1 MSLQLWRRK
10 PGSECMRVGRW
21 DEGTAPHLIIVGYF
35 LAPGP
40 GGPDAVLNA
49 RLLRALADH
58 WPSGVSV
65 ISGGGPP
72 IPEGDGGCLSTKPG
86 WVFHIGSGSIRGL
99 RNRQS
104 FLYRCVNRA
113 VYELTGEGLK
123 GQFWVRFA
131 ARALDTELDAHPNAI
146 VYSRSLPHMSLEA
159 VSRVRRKRSF
169 RWLVNINDP
178 LPPDIWPGQYPFDAK
193 SCKAIRR
200 SLHSVMPLVDA
211 FTFPCSQL
219 RTLEIKAFDQMGR
232 SPTAILPHLP
242 GRSIPSP
249 SATPGAA
256 RLHIAYAGDLSR
268 RRCRTEL
275 VPSLREFARQ
285 EPKLAGQ
292 LYFSFYL
299 SKRHAAAIEFIQSL
313 PFSTS
318 VSVDLPPTQ
327 CDEALSYAD
336 VLLDIASD
344 VDSPLLMT
352 KMATYL
358 GLNRPVWAICNPD
371 GTSWNLVRR
380 GWGYA
385 SDVHS
390 GESVCATL
398 RQILADWSAGVLADR
413 RPPAPMWE
421 RFTPARLV
429 ADLLAL
435 SEYISSPR
443 LGDSVQPD
451 CLKTDW
457 P

>member
-1 MSLQLWRRK
+1 MSAL
-10 PGSECMRVGRW
+10 RVGIR
-21 DEGTAPHLIIVGYF
+21 DERKAPHLIVVANF

-49 RLLRALADH
+49 RLLRALAEH

-72 IPEGDGGCLSTKPG
+72 SPEGNGACLSTKPG
-86 WVFHIGSGSIRGL
+86 WAFHIGSGSIRGL

-104 FLYRCVNRA
+104 FLYRCTNRA

-123 GQFWVRFA
+123 GQGWMRFA
-131 ARALDTELDAHPNAI
+131 ARALHPELDAHPNAI
-146 VYSRSLPHMSLEA
+146 VYSRSLPNMSIEA
-159 VSRVRRKRSF
+159 VRRVRLKRRF
-169 RWLVNINDP
+169 PWIVNINDP
-178 LPPDIWPGQYPFDAK
+178 LPPEIWPGQYPFGAQ

-200 SLHSVMPLVDA
+200 SINSAMPLVDA
-211 FTFPCSQL
+211 FTFPCAQL
-219 RTLEIKAFDQMGR
+219 RALEIKEFDGMGR
-232 SPTAILPHLP
+232 TPTAILPHLP
-242 GRSIPSP
+242 SRSLPASNAVVNP
-249 SATPGAA
+249 AA

-275 VPSLREFARQ
+275 VPSLTEFARQ
-285 EPKLAGQ
+285 EPKLAAQ
-292 LYFSFYL
+292 LHFSFYL
-299 SKRHAAAIEFIQSL
+299 SKRNPAALEFIESL

-318 VSVDLPPTQ
+318 VAIDLPPAQ
-327 CDEALSYAD
+327 CDEALLSAD

-358 GLNRPVWAICNPD
+358 GLNRPVWTLCNPG
-371 GTSWNLVRR
+371 GTSWNLVQR

-390 GESVCATL
+390 GESVCVTL

-429 ADLLAL
+429 QDLLAL
-435 SEYISSPR
+435 SQYISSPR